1 MLLLISVA
9 IDGDMQF
16 DANLSILGPIQSRPV
31 ALDESSLLIYDVT
44 SSVVIKGILK
54 LILFDTLEFTKF
66 LILSI
71 FGRDTPDP
79 LTKFFGYCRKEFIEF

>member
-16 DANLSILGPIQSRPV
+16 DANLSILGPIPSRPV

-54 LILFDTLEFTKF
+54 LILFGTLEFTKF

-79 LTKFFGYCRKEFIEF
+79 SGPP